1 MAQRFR
7 SAPEL
12 VAEVLREA
20 ILRGLLKGGDQLRQ
34 DEVAT
39 QLGVSRI
46 PVREGLR
53 QLEAEGLVKFL
64 PRRGVLVSS
73 LSADEVQEIYDMRIP
88 LECTALR
95 LALPHITE
103 PDIRRAEEI
112 LDAIDRE
119 TDIGRWGRLND
130 EFHAGLYALA
140 NRPRL
145 LALITTL
152 RANVGRYLRIY
163 ISLLH
168 HKPRS
173 QQEHRQILNA
183 VRRRDVPGALE
194 ALEHHLE
201 VACQGL
207 VAYLSP
213 ERDATRE
220 TSDLATSSSRTQ
232 KETLGNPRPHD

>member
-1 MAQRFR
+1 MNLTSVAPLMMERYR
-7 SAPEL
+7 STPEL
-12 VAEVLREA
+12 VAEVVREA

-34 DEVAT
+34 DEVAA

-73 LSADEVQEIYDMRIP
+73 LSADEVQEIYEMRIP

-95 LALPHITE
+95 LALRHVT
-103 PDIRRAEEI
+103 DADVRRAEEI

-130 EFHAGLYALA
+130 EFHAGLYVLA

-145 LALITTL
+145 LALIKNL

-173 QQEHRQILNA
+173 QEEHRLILDA
-183 VRRRDVPGALE
+183 VRRHDASAALAALE
-194 ALEHHLE
+194 RHLD
-201 VACQGL
+201 VACRGL
-207 VAYLSP
+207 VTYLSQ
-213 ERDATRE
+213 ERDARTER
-220 TSDLATSSSRTQ
+220 SGLARSR
-232 KETLGNPRPHD
+232 